1 MPNALELAELDD
13 EELDTRLAEYRR
25 ELLNLRFRLATGQL
39 DNVARLAQ
47 VRKDVA
53 RVLTVMRRREI
64 DAALSEGGDV
74 PPAQARHH
82 RVVLPAMTSLGLPDE
97 DGEYAEDADAVGE
110 DESGFDAADDA
121 ETGEYGDD
129 AEAGEYADD
138 AEDAEDVEDAEDA
151 ETGEEEHQ

>member
-1 MPNALELAELDD
+1 MPNALELTELDD

-64 DAALSEGGDV
+64 DAAFSEGGEV
-74 PPAQARHH
+74 PPAHARHH

-97 DGEYAEDADAVGE
+97 DGEASEGADAGAE
-110 DESGFDAADDA
+110 AEYADAGDDA
-121 ETGEYGDD
+121 ETGEYADD
-129 AEAGEYADD
+129 AEAGEYAEDADAGAD
-138 AEDAEDVEDAEDA
+138 AEDADDADA
-151 ETGEEEHQ
+151 GEEEHQ